1 MMIYL
6 LLGGWVG
13 LLVVSLLGA
22 QIVLAKTGN
31 L

>member
-6 LLGGWVG
+6 LLGGWAG

-22 QIVLAKTGN
+22 QIVLTKTGR

>member
-1 MMIYL
+1 MIYL

-13 LLVVSLLGA
+13 LLVVSFLGA
-22 QIVLAKTGN
+22 QIVLAKTGR